1 MSFFKN
7 MFADRNAK
15 EEPFNPTPTQT
26 IPGLEPIV
34 IYAVEHLYP
43 SIEEQKNAFAFLLEH
58 AEEHHNVLDQL
69 SLVRMGIKNLE
80 KIMKEN
86 PSLTIRYAIYSE
98 RGFTSIK
105 AATKWVKSTTNV
117 P

>member
-7 MFADRNAK
+7 FFGDRKSKDESFVPA
-15 EEPFNPTPTQT
+15 PTQT

-34 IYAVEHLYP
+34 VHAVENLYP
-43 SIEEQKNAFAFLLEH
+43 NIEEQKHAFTFLLQHTEGYD
-58 AEEHHNVLDQL
+58 VLDQL

-98 RGFTSIK
+98 GGFTNIK
-105 AATKWVKSTTNV
+105 AATKWGKSITNS
-117 P
+117 PG

>member
-7 MFADRNAK
+7 LFGDRSSK
-15 EEPFNPTPTQT
+15 EEPFVPTPTQT

-34 IYAVEHLYP
+34 VHAVERLYP
-43 SIEEQKNAFAFLLEH
+43 SVEEQKHAFTFLLKHTKE
-58 AEEHHNVLDQL
+58 NDVLDQL
-69 SLVRMGIKNLE
+69 SLVRMGIENLE

-98 RGFTSIK
+98 NGFTNMK
-105 AATKWVKSTTNV
+105 TATKWVQSITNSQV
-117 P
+117 

>member
-7 MFADRNAK
+7 LFGDWSSK
-15 EEPFNPTPTQT
+15 EESFVPAPTQT

-34 IYAVEHLYP
+34 VHAVEHLYP
-43 SIEEQKNAFAFLLEH
+43 SIEEQKHAFTFLLKHTKEN
-58 AEEHHNVLDQL
+58 EVLDQL

-98 RGFTSIK
+98 SGFTNMK
-105 AATKWVKSTTNV
+105 AATKWVKSITNLSQ
-117 P
+117 